1 MARKKKVKYGCPWCR
16 STENFTESNIIE
28 AEADVNGFAPDGS
41 PDYGGQSD
49 VDWDSQ
55 RIDPKFPRPYTCKNC
70 GEQFEKPFPVT
81 ETYPEREMTPAQLR
95 AKFDSLA
102 DDSRW
107 GEHHRFKMENWR
119 EAVVNG
125 DTRLGYWE
133 WVSHLIEMDL

>member
-1 MARKKKVKYGCPWCR
+1 MAETKEVKYGCPWCK
-16 STENFTESNIIE
+16 STQGFSQANGIE
-28 AEADVNGFAPDGS
+28 AETEVNGFAPDGS
-41 PDYGGQSD
+41 PDYGGQTN
-49 VDWDSQ
+49 SQ
-55 RIDPKFPRPYTCKNC
+55 RMDPEVPRSYRCKNC
-70 GEQFEKPFPVT
+70 SERFEKPFPVT

-133 WVSHLIEMDL
+133 WVSHLLEMDI